1 MLVPA
6 ISDSAKYSSFIIHH
20 SSFTSMVE
28 ITQAKT
34 DADLL
39 GILALQQQ
47 NLAIHLSPEEVA
59 DQGFVTV
66 VHNLDILRR
75 MNNAGAHTIAKD
87 GDRVVGYALTMLP
100 QFRSDIPVLVSMF
113 DRLDLMEWK
122 GKSLLHTA
130 YFVMGQ
136 VCVAKECR
144 GQGVFDRLNQGLK
157 DFNSARFELVVTEIS
172 RRNTRSLRAHE
183 RFGFQIM
190 QEFTDEE
197 HGEEWVIVSCEL

>member
-1 MLVPA
+1 
-6 ISDSAKYSSFIIHH
+6 
-20 SSFTSMVE
+20 MVE
-28 ITQAKT
+28 ILQAKN

-39 GILALQQQ
+39 GILSLQQQ

-75 MNNAGAHTIAKD
+75 MNDAGAHTIAKD

-100 QFRSDIPVLVSMF
+100 QFRADIPVLMSMF
-113 DRLDLMEWK
+113 DRLDEMTWN
-122 GKSLLHTA
+122 GKSLHDTA

-144 GQGVFDRLNQGLK
+144 GQGVFDRLYQGLK
-157 DFNSARFELVVTEIS
+157 DFNSDQFELVVTEIS
-172 RRNTRSLRAHE
+172 RRNTRSMRAHE
-183 RFGFQIM
+183 RFGFEIL

-197 HGEEWVIVSCEL
+197 SGEQWVIVGCPLVHGE